1 MQNYSLLISLLIFSL
16 LPTGINAKANT
27 LDEDMRVNSFGLS
40 LSEELQEFNKQLTIL
55 ERIVGRVLEVD
66 TNSSLNGVK
75 EKTLDI

>member
-66 TNSSLNGVK
+66 ANSSLNGVK